1 MMTQAANRLA
11 EVQQTISE
19 ARQRAKRDD
28 DVCLIAVSKTQS
40 ADAIRPLLEAGQ
52 RHFGENRVQEAAEKW
67 PALRAEFADVKLH
80 LVGQLQSN
88 KAEEAVELFDAI
100 HSVDRSSLIQ
110 ALGRA
115 AAKAG
120 RQPELFLQVNIG
132 KEEQKGGCEAAQIG
146 TLLAECA
153 ENGLTIHG
161 LMAIPPA
168 NIEPSPFFALLNE
181 LCERHN
187 LPFRSMGM
195 SSDYETAV
203 TIGATH
209 VRVGTALFGE
219 RA

>member
-1 MMTQAANRLA
+1 MTQAANRLA
-11 EVQQTISE
+11 QVQQTISE
-19 ARQRAKRDD
+19 AKQRAKRDD
-28 DVCLIAVSKTQS
+28 DVCLIAVSKTQN
-40 ADAIRPLLEAGQ
+40 ADAIRPLLDAGQ

-67 PALRAEFADVKLH
+67 PALRAEFPDVKLH

-115 AAKAG
+115 VQNAG
-120 RQPELFLQVNIG
+120 RQPEIFLQVNIG
-132 KEEQKGGCEAAQIG
+132 KEEQKGGCDAKQIG
-146 TLLAECA
+146 ELLGECA
-153 ENGLTIHG
+153 EHGLTVHG

-168 NIEPSPFFALLNE
+168 DIEPAPFFALLNE
-181 LCERHN
+181 LADRHH
-187 LPFRSMGM
+187 LMLRSIGM
-195 SSDYETAV
+195 SSDYESAV